1 LSDLRED
8 LSAKDN
14 KMKQLRYENDRLFQ
28 ECSSLKSHAISGAAN
43 PGYQMTTEVELE
55 LENFRKKVK
64 RVTGELE
71 VLETYFGSFV
81 TLIKQSVP

>member
-1 LSDLRED
+1 
-8 LSAKDN
+8 
-14 KMKQLRYENDRLFQ
+14 
-28 ECSSLKSHAISGAAN
+28 
-43 PGYQMTTEVELE
+43 MTTEVELE